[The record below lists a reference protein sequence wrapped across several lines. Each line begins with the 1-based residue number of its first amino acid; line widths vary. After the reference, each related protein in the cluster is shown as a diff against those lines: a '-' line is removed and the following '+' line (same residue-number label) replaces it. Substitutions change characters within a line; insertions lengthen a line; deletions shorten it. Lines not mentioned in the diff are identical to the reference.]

1 LISNENEI
9 RSADFLHPIL
19 PTTQYADED
28 DQNENC
34 SVDRRLPA
42 LGIDKTDTVKADTLN
57 SLDGYE
63 GSYF

>member
-1 LISNENEI
+1 
-9 RSADFLHPIL
+9 L